1 MKHKLVITESQ
12 YEVLLNILN
21 EQDRPKRQRTSAG
34 KVGIDT
40 GNITLRRDTRGSET
54 KNLDTKSGATTTIPE
69 EQWDSYLAENEK
81 KLIDYFVK
89 QKDPMTARRF
99 LEVKKID
106 KKFAV
111 AFLETFLSAKWEKV
125 QLTKRDEK
133 VETPPTTGTTDVFPG
148 VKVALPTPGE
158 PSNDFFVNNEWILT
172 DKFKT
177 MFAERVVNTI
187 NEGKSQIIA
196 QFPNATGQTLVYLQ
210 NLTINTSCS
219 TLPNGIP
226 QNSPGA
232 EKYKNGITFLQLSTE
247 RNNATRQYVLELL
260 NQNGVLVDDI
270 SISNITQNPN
280 GTNTG
285 NLLGTSGPTW
295 NSNLPDVQKR
305 QLAPSYEQYKKT
317 EVSLALSFNNKV
329 DPTPIS
335 TSGSTPEVITNQYY
349 VGRFYRDWGHEGG
362 KIRIRIM
369 FKKHKWSINKDFNR
383 CSLKKHP
390 LRNLFRKKPWW
401 KDPKLGYQ

>member
-21 EQDRPKRQRTSAG
+21 EQVPKRQRTSAG

-40 GNITLRRDTRGSET
+40 GDITLRRDTRGSES

-125 QLTKRDEK
+125 QLTRRDEK

-210 NLTINTSCS
+210 TLTINTSCS

-226 QNSPGA
+226 KNSPGA

-247 RNNATRQYVLELL
+247 RNNATRQYVLEVL

-295 NSNLPDVQKR
+295 NSNLPDAQKR

-317 EVSLALSFNNKV
+317 EVSLELSFNNKIKPSG
-329 DPTPIS
+329 DS
-335 TSGSTPEVITNQYY
+335 TSGSTPSVITNQYY

-369 FKKHKWSINKDFNR
+369 FKKRKWSINKDFIQ

-390 LRNLFRKKPWW
+390 LRRLFGKKPWW
-401 KDPKLGYQ
+401 EDPKLGYK